1 MFLASA
7 QCQVTEPGNAER
19 GFWTEPRHTDCAGS
33 AIHLAITGFSSRD
46 VRFYVAGENEE
57 PLVIE
62 NTKGTMYMGLTTGC
76 KHEVSHKACSEED
89 QFTMSGLPPCSLS
102 IMVRCNLFPLDNLRR
117 KDSALMESRAFRTVI
132 KIFQRHFVAGGWRM
146 PSLQTCQDIFS
157 KGIPTVT
164 LETQKS
170 GKAASKGK
178 GSKSRKRT
186 LEQTLLGRVS
196 MTKNTR
202 VLGNGLMTKK
212 RRKT

>member
-1 MFLASA
+1 M
-7 QCQVTEPGNAER
+7 
-19 GFWTEPRHTDCAGS
+19 
-33 AIHLAITGFSSRD
+33 
-46 VRFYVAGENEE
+46 
-57 PLVIE
+57 IE

-76 KHEVSHKACSEED
+76 KHEVSHKACAVED
-89 QFTMSGLPPCSLS
+89 QFCMSGLPPCSLS
-102 IMVRCNLFPLDNLRR
+102 IMVRCNLFPGLRSR
-117 KDSALMESRAFRTVI
+117 RENLMESSAFRTVI

-178 GSKSRKRT
+178 GSKLRKRT
-186 LEQTLLGRVS
+186 FEQTLLS

-202 VLGNGLMTKK
+202 VLGNGMMTKK